1 MTDAVVRMV
10 RDTLARVRHLSPDA
24 VRQESRALVDRLPFA
39 DRVVLRLWAVAILR
53 CLPPPPDPTTNR
65 PPGVPHA

>member
-24 VRQESRALVDRLPFA
+24 VKQEARALVDRLPFA
-39 DRVVLRLWAVAILR
+39 DRAVLRLWAVAVLR
-53 CLPPPPDPTTNR
+53 CLPPPAEGR
-65 PPGVPHA
+65 PPGVPNG